1 MASVSEVGHGKN
13 AANLASGIQILEEMG
28 NLYNPTNPNILLPNL
43 NTIKTEL
50 NNVITILNTKKPIY
64 KNAVANREILIAPLS
79 KKTTKS
85 LNFFKSL
92 NVSATDKENVANQVK
107 KIRGDKSPKKINPET
122 TESDAISTSQMSYD
136 NRIANL
142 DTYINQLSSH
152 PQYVPNETE
161 IQVATLQA
169 YHQELATASSQVNA
183 AGNALLTARKN
194 RNEVLYTN
202 ENNVIKLMQEVKAYL
217 KSLGDAGTPYYKAF
231 VKLKFKDSK

>member
-1 MASVSEVGHGKN
+1 MPEIKDINLRSEEV
-13 AANLASGIQILEEMG
+13 Q
-28 NLYNPTNPNILLPNL
+28 
-43 NTIKTEL
+43 
-50 NNVITILNTKKPIY
+50 
-64 KNAVANREILIAPLS
+64 EILTRVPHWLIRWGNIVVLS
-79 KKTTKS
+79 IVLLMLGVSWMIKYPDMISTQISITTQVPPQKILAKTSGRIEAILVK
-85 LNFFKSL
+85 
-92 NVSATDKENVANQVK
+92 DKENVANQVK

>member
-28 NLYNPTNPNILLPNL
+28 TLYNPTNPNILLPNL
-43 NTIKTEL
+43 NTIKAEL
-50 NNVITILNTKKPIY
+50 NNAITVLNTKKPIY

-194 RNEVLYTN
+194 RNEILYTN

>member
-28 NLYNPTNPNILLPNL
+28 NLYNPTNPNIFLPNL
-43 NTIKTEL
+43 NTIKAEL
-50 NNVITILNTKKPIY
+50 NNVINVLNTKKPIY

-92 NVSATDKENVANQVK
+92 NVSVTDKENVANQVK

>member
-28 NLYNPTNPNILLPNL
+28 NLYNPTNPNIFLPNL
-43 NTIKTEL
+43 NTIKAEL
-50 NNVITILNTKKPIY
+50 NNVITVLNTKKPIY

-194 RNEVLYTN
+194 RNEILYTN

>member
-28 NLYNPTNPNILLPNL
+28 NLYNPTNPNIFLPNL
-43 NTIKTEL
+43 NTIKAEL
-50 NNVITILNTKKPIY
+50 NNVITVLNTKKPIY

-169 YHQELATASSQVNA
+169 YYQELATASSQVNA

>member
-43 NTIKTEL
+43 NTIKAEL
-50 NNVITILNTKKPIY
+50 NNVITVLNTKKPIY

-169 YHQELATASSQVNA
+169 YYQELVTASSQVNA

>member
-28 NLYNPTNPNILLPNL
+28 NLYNPTNPNIFLPNL
-43 NTIKTEL
+43 NTIKAEL
-50 NNVITILNTKKPIY
+50 NNVITVLNTKKPIY

>member
-1 MASVSEVGHGKN
+1 MASVSELGHNKN
-13 AANLASGIQILEEMG
+13 VANLTSGIQILEEMG
-28 NLYNPTNPNILLPNL
+28 TLYNPTNANIFLSNL
-43 NTIKTEL
+43 NPIKTEL
-50 NNVITILNTKKPIY
+50 NGTIAVLNEKKPIY
-64 KNAVANREILIAPLS
+64 KNAVAHREIIIAPLS

-85 LNFFKSL
+85 LNYFKSL
-92 NVSATDKENVANQVK
+92 SVSATDKENVANQVK
-107 KIRGDKSPKKINPET
+107 KIRGDKSPKKVNPET
-122 TESDAISTSQMSYD
+122 TESNAISTSQMSYD
-136 NRIANL
+136 SRIANL
-142 DTYINQLSSH
+142 DTYINQLASH
-152 PQYVPNETE
+152 PEYVPNETE
-161 IQVATLQA
+161 IQIPSLQA

>member
-28 NLYNPTNPNILLPNL
+28 NLYNPTNPNIFLPNL
-43 NTIKTEL
+43 NTIKAEL
-50 NNVITILNTKKPIY
+50 NNVITVLNTKKPIY

-161 IQVATLQA
+161 IQVETLQA

>member
-28 NLYNPTNPNILLPNL
+28 NLYNPTNPNIFLPNL
-43 NTIKTEL
+43 NTIKAEL
-50 NNVITILNTKKPIY
+50 NNVITVLNTKKPIY

-92 NVSATDKENVANQVK
+92 NVSVTDKENVANQVK
-107 KIRGDKSPKKINPET
+107 KIRGDKSPKKTNPET

-161 IQVATLQA
+161 IQVASLQA

>member
-28 NLYNPTNPNILLPNL
+28 NLYNPTNPNIFLPNL
-43 NTIKTEL
+43 NTIKAEL
-50 NNVITILNTKKPIY
+50 NNVITVLNTKKPIY

-92 NVSATDKENVANQVK
+92 NVSATDKENVASQVK

-202 ENNVIKLMQEVKAYL
+202 ENNVIKHMQEVKAYL

>member
-28 NLYNPTNPNILLPNL
+28 NLYNPTNPNIIMPNL
-43 NTIKTEL
+43 NTIKAEL
-50 NNVITILNTKKPIY
+50 NNVITVLNTKKPIY

-92 NVSATDKENVANQVK
+92 NVSVTDKENVANQVK

-194 RNEVLYTN
+194 RNEILYTN

>member
-28 NLYNPTNPNILLPNL
+28 NLYNPTNPNIFLPNL
-43 NTIKTEL
+43 NTIKAEL
-50 NNVITILNTKKPIY
+50 NNVITVLNTKKPIY

-92 NVSATDKENVANQVK
+92 NVSVTDKENVANQVK

-202 ENNVIKLMQEVKAYL
+202 EKRK
-217 KSLGDAGTPYYKAF
+217 
-231 VKLKFKDSK
+231 

>member
-1 MASVSEVGHGKN
+1 MASVSEVGHGTN

-28 NLYNPTNPNILLPNL
+28 NLYNPTNPNIFLPNL
-43 NTIKTEL
+43 NTIKAEL
-50 NNVITILNTKKPIY
+50 NNVITVLNTKKPIY

>member
-28 NLYNPTNPNILLPNL
+28 NLYNPTNPNIFLPNL
-43 NTIKTEL
+43 NTIKAEL
-50 NNVITILNTKKPIY
+50 NNVITVLNTKKPIY

-217 KSLGDAGTPYYKAF
+217 KSLGETGLPYYKAF
-231 VKLKFKDSK
+231 VKLKFSNIN

>member
-43 NTIKTEL
+43 NTIKAEL
-50 NNVITILNTKKPIY
+50 NNVITVLNTKKPIY

>member
-28 NLYNPTNPNILLPNL
+28 NLYNPTNPNIFLPNL
-43 NTIKTEL
+43 NTIKAEL
-50 NNVITILNTKKPIY
+50 NNVITVLNTKKPIY

-92 NVSATDKENVANQVK
+92 NVSATDKENVASQVK

-169 YHQELATASSQVNA
+169 YYQELVTASSQVNA

-217 KSLGDAGTPYYKAF
+217 KSLGDAGTRYYKAF
-231 VKLKFKDSK
+231 VKL

>member
-43 NTIKTEL
+43 NTIKAEL
-50 NNVITILNTKKPIY
+50 NNVITVLNTKKPIY

-231 VKLKFKDSK
+231 VKLKFKDLK

>member
-28 NLYNPTNPNILLPNL
+28 NLYNPTNPNIFLPNL
-43 NTIKTEL
+43 NTIKAEL
-50 NNVITILNTKKPIY
+50 NNVITVLNTKKPIY

-92 NVSATDKENVANQVK
+92 NVSVTDKENVANQVK
-107 KIRGDKSPKKINPET
+107 KIRGDKSPKKIKQKT
-122 TESDAISTSQMSYD
+122 TKSDAFSTSQMSND

>member
-1 MASVSEVGHGKN
+1 MASLLEVGHGKN

-28 NLYNPTNPNILLPNL
+28 NLYNPTNPNIFLPNL
-43 NTIKTEL
+43 NTIKAEL
-50 NNVITILNTKKPIY
+50 NNVITVLNTKKPIY

-92 NVSATDKENVANQVK
+92 NVSATDKENVADQVK

>member
-43 NTIKTEL
+43 NTIKAEL
-50 NNVITILNTKKPIY
+50 NNVITVLNTKKPIY
-64 KNAVANREILIAPLS
+64 KNAVAHREILIAPLS

-92 NVSATDKENVANQVK
+92 NVSVTDKENVANQVK

>member
-28 NLYNPTNPNILLPNL
+28 NLYNPTNPNIFLPNL
-43 NTIKTEL
+43 NTIKAEL
-50 NNVITILNTKKPIY
+50 NNVITVLNTKKPIY

-92 NVSATDKENVANQVK
+92 NVSATDKENVASQVK

-194 RNEVLYTN
+194 RNEALYTN

>member
-43 NTIKTEL
+43 NTIKAEL
-50 NNVITILNTKKPIY
+50 NNAITVLNTKKPIY

-161 IQVATLQA
+161 IQVASLQA

-194 RNEVLYTN
+194 RNEILYTN

>member
-28 NLYNPTNPNILLPNL
+28 NLYNPTNPNIFLPNL
-43 NTIKTEL
+43 NTIKAEL
-50 NNVITILNTKKPIY
+50 NNVITVLNTKKPIY

-161 IQVATLQA
+161 IQVASLQA